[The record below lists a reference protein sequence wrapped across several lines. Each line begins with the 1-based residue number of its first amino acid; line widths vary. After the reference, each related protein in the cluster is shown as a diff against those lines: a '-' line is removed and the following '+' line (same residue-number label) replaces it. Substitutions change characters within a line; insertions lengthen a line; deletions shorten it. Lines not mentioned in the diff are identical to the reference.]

1 MELKEIMEA
10 IGKNFNMTVEFRNHD
25 ALHYK
30 MRFIAERNN
39 GVEAA
44 IEMMN
49 NMRKAHVS
57 IRGNKIMVE

>member
-1 MELKEIMEA
+1 MEA
-10 IGKNFNMTVEFRNHD
+10 IGKNFNMTVEFRNQD

-39 GVEAA
+39 GVQAA
-44 IEMMN
+44 VDMMN
-49 NMRKAHVS
+49 MMKKANVS